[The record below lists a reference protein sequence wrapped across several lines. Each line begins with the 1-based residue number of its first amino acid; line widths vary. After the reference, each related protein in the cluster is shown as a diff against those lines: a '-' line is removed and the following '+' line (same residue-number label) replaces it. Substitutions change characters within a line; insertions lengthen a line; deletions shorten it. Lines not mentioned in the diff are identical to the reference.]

1 MDIASRVHLTAWHEG
16 NSLRAAMRH
25 VLALSVFDL
34 DPLMENRKEEKS
46 MKYYAIVQL
55 LIQKKKKIPYLDS
68 SPEVM
73 GI

>member
-1 MDIASRVHLTAWHEG
+1 
-16 NSLRAAMRH
+16 MRH